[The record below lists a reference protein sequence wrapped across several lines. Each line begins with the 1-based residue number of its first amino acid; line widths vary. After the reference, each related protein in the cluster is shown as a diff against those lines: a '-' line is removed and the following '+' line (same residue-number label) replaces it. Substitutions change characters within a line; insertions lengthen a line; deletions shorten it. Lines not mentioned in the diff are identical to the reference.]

1 MGQQEYMWSPLLKTA
16 KHFFWG
22 LASGR
27 ARGRACTTVLCSKEV
42 TVSHKLQVLRYG
54 GVA

>member
-16 KHFFWG
+16 KHFFLE

-27 ARGRACTTVLCSKEV
+27 ARGKACTTVLCSKEV